1 MADNLDKAASTAL
14 PAVSFDEGR
23 ADGGS
28 DSGESDK
35 TLPLNGKE
43 SYDCHCSQNIPRPP
57 SDAAL
62 VSRKGQRTSLDLMD

>member
-1 MADNLDKAASTAL
+1 MADNLDMAGSTAL
-14 PAVSFDEGR
+14 PAVSLDEGR

-35 TLPLNGKE
+35 TLPLNRKE
-43 SYDCHCSQNIPRPP
+43 IDEFHCSQNIPRPP

-62 VSRKGQRTSLDLMD
+62 VSRK